1 MQLGCLTLG
10 EWLCHLPDQL
20 RLLTRTL
27 LAESRTCVGAAGSNL
42 CLPADGPS
50 CRCDGPCASRRR
62 TCQTLF
68 TGIPTSSS
76 VSSKSWCVVS
86 LGRALG
92 CLRQRCCHTVWHW
105 QTRRTGLRSKR
116 LRAGGVAWGL
126 LILPLFSGRRWQV
139 VEEVELVTVTEVAL
153 SLRLCQLLWWRWVT
167 ALGRRGQVSAYSKA
181 PGRSL
186 VHLTTNRHA

>member
-1 MQLGCLTLG
+1 LC
-10 EWLCHLPDQL
+10 EWLSHLSNQL
-20 RLLTRTL
+20 RLLTCTL
-27 LAESRTCVGAAGSNL
+27 FTESRTRVGAAGSNL

-76 VSSKSWCVVS
+76 VSCESWRVVC

-92 CLRQRCCHTVWHW
+92 RLWQRRCHTVWHR
-105 QTRRTGLRSKR
+105 QTGRTGLRSKR

-126 LILPLFSGRRWQV
+126 LILGLFRCRRRQV
-139 VEEVELVTVTEVAL
+139 VEEVEFVTVAEIAL

-167 ALGRRGQVSAYSKA
+167 ALSRRCQVSAYCSA
-181 PGRSL
+181 PWRSL
-186 VHLTTNRHA
+186 IHLTTDTTNRHA